1 MFFIFP
7 FAFSIF
13 FPHFLNVFHLSS
25 FLIYS
30 FWVDFSSFFHS
41 SIFLHFFIFRFSS
54 IFHFHFYLFLFFFFL
69 FLLVFLFLFSG
80 AQNLTFF
87 LAPTASRFLT
97 GFLSLKSFWLSRLA
111 GGSNPFEAFFPV
123 FSPFSCFSFIC
134 SFSQYVCSFPEKCVF
149 FFSNFSFLAFVSRFS
164 NRCFLRSRCS
174 TETWCPDDN
183 GRDSW
188 DWVGPPAWERARF
201 NSPEWGGSSSPVENG
216 ASPDWIIVVVPVV

>member
-1 MFFIFP
+1 MFFICL
-7 FAFSIF
+7 
-13 FPHFLNVFHLSS
+13 HFLFIL
-25 FLIYS
+25 FGWI
-30 FWVDFSSFFHS
+30 FSSFFHS

-54 IFHFHFYLFLFFFFL
+54 IFHFHFYLFLFFFFSFSSCFSFS
-69 FLLVFLFLFSG
+69 FLGCSKSDI
-80 AQNLTFF
+80 F
-87 LAPTASRFLT
+87 LASTASRFLT
-97 GFLSLKSFWLSRLA
+97 AFLSQKSFWLSRLA

-134 SFSQYVCSFPEKCVF
+134 SFSQYVCSFPEKCVFF

-201 NSPEWGGSSSPVENG
+201 NSPEWGGGSSPVENG
-216 ASPDWIIVVVPVV
+216 ASPDWIIVVVSVV